1 MALDERRGRGDPLF
15 TVGDLSSVLGTPHP
29 TGAGRGTGIYGV
41 TTDSRYV
48 REGDLFV
55 ALAGERT
62 DGHRYLDAAFSSG
75 AVAALVRE
83 GAVHGRDEVLLE
95 VSDPF
100 WAIGEVAAWYRDQ
113 FSPVVIGVTGSVGK
127 TTCKDM
133 IAEVLHKRF
142 KVLKSEGNLN
152 TEIGLPLTLFE
163 LRSHHQVVVLE
174 LAMRKRGDIEYLASM
189 AKPGAGVLTR
199 VTESHIEFLGSL
211 EGIARAKAELFEALP
226 GDGWAAINGDDP
238 WGRWI
243 ASRTEA
249 QTVFYGENRDDE
261 LRVWAEN
268 MSLDDLGRP
277 QFDLYLAGVSAGRV
291 HLPLAGRHHVGN
303 ALGAACV
310 GHIMGASPGNI
321 RDALENVQ
329 VTGMRME
336 WMNRDRI
343 RILND
348 AYNSSPTSCVAALDT
363 LTQTRAAG
371 RKVAILGDMLELG
384 PGAQERHLEVGRYI
398 ATGDLDLLLTVG
410 ELASLF
416 GVGAVQE
423 GFPGGSHH
431 HFPDNDALIGSLAE
445 TIAEGDL
452 VLVKGSR
459 GCRLESCVQ
468 ALEEMFPLT
477 TGDQAGSQG

>member
-1 MALDERRGRGDPLF
+1 MELDERRGRGDPLF
-15 TVGDLSSVLGTPHP
+15 TVADLAAVLRTPQP
-29 TGAGRGTGIYGV
+29 TRADRGTGIYGV
-41 TTDSRYV
+41 TTDSRCV
-48 REGDLFV
+48 RQGDLFV

-62 DGHRYLDAAFSSG
+62 DGHQYLDAAFSSG
-75 AVAALVRE
+75 AAAALVRE
-83 GAVHGRDEVLLE
+83 GVVPGRDEVLFE

-100 WAIGEVAAWYRDQ
+100 WAIGEVASWYRDQ

-133 IAEVLHKRF
+133 IAAVLHKSF
-142 KVLKSEGNLN
+142 EVLKSQGNLN

-163 LRSHHQVVVLE
+163 LRPHDQVVVLE

-189 AKPGAGVLTR
+189 AKPEAGVLTR

-226 GDGWAAINGDDP
+226 EGGWATINGDDP

-249 QTVFYGENRDDE
+249 QTFFYGENLADD

-268 MSLDDLGRP
+268 LSLDDLGRP
-277 QFDLYLAGVSAGRV
+277 QFDLYLGGVSAGRV
-291 HLPLAGRHHVGN
+291 QLSLAGRHHVAN

-310 GHIMGASPGNI
+310 GHIMGASSENI
-321 RDALENVQ
+321 RDGLENVQ

-363 LTQTRAAG
+363 LTQTRVAG

-384 PGAQERHLEVGRYI
+384 PDAQKRHLEVGRYI
-398 ATGDLDLLLTVG
+398 ATGDLDVLLTVG

-445 TIAEGDL
+445 AIAEGDL

-468 ALEEMFPLT
+468 VLKEMFPLT
-477 TGDQAGSQG
+477 VGDQEGSQG